1 MRGIVFTLDA
11 TFALVLVM
19 IFAGTLFA
27 MLENFSQPD
36 ESLTLSRLARDV
48 YEIRHYGATDTAAGV
63 LEDDKCASAAQ
74 IGSAAAIVYGS
85 ISDNTKQS
93 GISTTSKRVCLG
105 V

>member
-48 YEIRHYGATDTAAGV
+48 YEIRHYGATDTAAGRR
-63 LEDDKCASAAQ
+63 KS
-74 IGSAAAIVYGS
+74 YGRVIQPWERIHS
-85 ISDNTKQS
+85 
-93 GISTTSKRVCLG
+93 SKRLVHVDACPRPG
-105 V
+105 FMPKPWPPFS